1 MNISNSLQNH
11 VIVNYAGK
19 CSEIYEIGRFQ
30 QVLPSITQQ
39 KISENFFSVEFKIY
53 QALTFKQL
61 VTFSNKAIP
70 VMPGLFLQNPTM
82 RPKLKDTF
90 IVSNGRIKL
99 QDEGNINNIIF
110 EETDQRPYKRDFMQ
124 MNIVKFLPYLTN

>member
-1 MNISNSLQNH
+1 MNISNSLQDH

-19 CSEIYEIGRFQ
+19 CSEIYEIGRFL

-53 QALTFKQL
+53 QALTFKQPE
-61 VTFSNKAIP
+61 TSNKAIR

-82 RPKLKDTF
+82 MPKLKDTF

-110 EETDQRPYKRDFMQ
+110 EETDQRPYKRDFMR